1 MARPRIGITTY
12 HRERVARER
21 FQLPAS
27 YVDAV
32 RAAGG
37 LPLLLPPGD
46 ARPDELLD
54 AVDGLLLCGGGDI
67 DPALF
72 GGARGHEAQYATCAE
87 RDGFELTL
95 VRAALRRRT
104 PLLAICRGLQVL
116 NVALGGDLHVHLPDA
131 VGETVAHR
139 ASQERHVMHRVRV
152 APGSALTG
160 LLGCAELEVASWH
173 HQAIHRLG
181 EGLRAVAWAEDGTVE
196 AVELPGRPELLAV
209 QWHPELQIEG
219 PGSAPHRRL
228 FAALVARAAGVG
240 GEADAARPAP
250 GIPG

>member
-1 MARPRIGITTY
+1 GRPRRPRAPPRAGAALRGRRLPGARPAGGADHDGGGDRGARGERVRAPGLRRRGGRPPAPLRAHRAGGPRGGGDRRRAAPLLRADLAALARPRIGITTY

-131 VGETVAHR
+131 VGET
-139 ASQERHVMHRVRV
+139 
-152 APGSALTG
+152 
-160 LLGCAELEVASWH
+160 
-173 HQAIHRLG
+173 
-181 EGLRAVAWAEDGTVE
+181 
-196 AVELPGRPELLAV
+196 
-209 QWHPELQIEG
+209 
-219 PGSAPHRRL
+219 
-228 FAALVARAAGVG
+228 
-240 GEADAARPAP
+240 
-250 GIPG
+250 